1 VRKNYDDEMFA
12 EPDPSSANTSPEFE
26 NEVYEHRKRKRS
38 KAGRFTLSAGSQEIS
53 ISEH

>member
-26 NEVYEHRKRKRS
+26 NEIYEHMRERGTKPRICRTS
-38 KAGRFTLSAGSQEIS
+38 GSQEIS
-53 ISEH
+53 KMAG